1 MKKLFFLLFA
11 LISVTSASAQP
22 TPMILPGA
30 GHINVEKL
38 DKGLNLNMD
47 ISKLSLSELRVL
59 RNAIP
64 ARKGYVFTSS
74 DLRKIFESTSW

>member
-11 LISVTSASAQP
+11 LIGVMSTSAQEPA
-22 TPMILPGA
+22 PMILPGA

-64 ARKGYVFTSS
+64 ARPG
-74 DLRKIFESTSW
+74 R